1 MSFSRPALGFPGKQL
16 MPTPQEML
24 ERLDSRHD
32 ELIHKLD
39 ELNAQ
44 IEAALQQFTKA
55 RSEANPAQ
63 DVVAIVAAEA
73 KPAERRMRR
82 AA

>member
-1 MSFSRPALGFPGKQL
+1 MA
-16 MPTPQEML
+16 TPHDL
-24 ERLDSRHD
+24 LDRLDSRHD

-44 IEAALQQFTKA
+44 IEAALVQFTKA
-55 RSEANPAQ
+55 RSDAAPA
-63 DVVAIVAAEA
+63 DVRAGDVSRVVER
-73 KPAERRMRR
+73 PARR

>member
-1 MSFSRPALGFPGKQL
+1 MSSSRAAFGFPGKQL

-63 DVVAIVAAEA
+63 EAAVEA
-73 KPAERRMRR
+73 KPAERRLRR